1 MSQNA
6 WVVREPG
13 GRPTKEIIITARLNV
28 YPSEVESVLREQPS
42 VVDLTVAGLPGDD
55 GDELVVAAAVL
66 LHEAPSTSTVSAR
79 TP

>member
-1 MSQNA
+1 MSRKRV
-6 WVVREPG
+6 VVREPG
-13 GRPTKEIIITARLNV
+13 GRPTKEIIITAGLNV

-42 VVDLTVAGLPGDD
+42 VVDLTVVGLPGDD
-55 GDELVVAAAVL
+55 GGELVVTAAVL